1 MSIEQFSLFS
11 GVVSICFAFWLRQN
25 VAKTSEGNAK
35 MIEIA
40 EAIREGARAFLKREF
55 KAIVWAGALLAI
67 ILYFS
72 QKPNGLMVATGF
84 IIGALASAL
93 AAFVGMQTV
102 GFANSRVA
110 EAARGG
116 MKSAFSL
123 AFRGGAVT
131 GFLVV

>member
-93 AAFVGMQTV
+93 ASATSLK
-102 GFANSRVA
+102 AKK
-110 EAARGG
+110 RGLRSKTDCCCACTFTSG
-116 MKSAFSL
+116 SDFKG
-123 AFRGGAVT
+123 GGAKSVQ
-131 GFLVV
+131 G